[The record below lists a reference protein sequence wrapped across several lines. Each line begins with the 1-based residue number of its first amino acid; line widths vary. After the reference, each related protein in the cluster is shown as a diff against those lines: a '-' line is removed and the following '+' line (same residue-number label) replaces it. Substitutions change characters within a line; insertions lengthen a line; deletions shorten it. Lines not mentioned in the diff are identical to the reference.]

1 MKKVLTVF
9 TLLSLF
15 ILSACGTNKEEYEES
30 LVEAQDNTMSVST
43 DSEKILDVYNE
54 LWYGSIQNDIS
65 MNTFYIAEL
74 LDVSEDDIE
83 NYFNVNNDR
92 VTDGY
97 NDVVLGLEEFYLDR
111 GDSDDV
117 EEAISGVKSDV
128 KDLNEPPDGYD
139 EAFDK
144 LLEMYSLSE
153 EMADLAI
160 SPTGSYDSF
169 SEKYAQ
175 LKDDII
181 KLNKEIDVVLPNE

>member
-181 KLNKEIDVVLPNE
+181 KLNKEIDVA